1 MKNGFS
7 GNIARG
13 FLQSKL
19 TILLMIAFL
28 LIVGYST
35 FLIPREEE
43 PQIKVPMADI
53 FIGYPGA
60 EPKDVETKLAAP
72 MEKIISNIKGV
83 EYVYSTSMKGQA
95 MIIVQFHVGEDVE
108 RSLVKLYSELMKNM
122 DKMPRGITL
131 PLIKTR
137 AIDDVPVLGLTL
149 WSEKYDDYRLKQIG
163 QALTNQIKKIAD
175 VSDIKIIGGRSREVK
190 VIVDKNKMAETHM
203 DFLSVSRQIQGSN
216 MQMQSGNILKQDSV
230 FAVETGNFLIS
241 SDDVAN
247 LVVGVDKQ
255 QPVYL
260 RQIAR
265 VEEGPETSSQYVL
278 FGYGKADTSKANAF
292 KSNYP
297 AVTLSIAKKK
307 GADAM
312 KLSGQIISKVKKL
325 KKELIPNDVQVTV
338 SRNYGETASDKVSEL
353 LFHLFISIVVVTL
366 FVMLAM
372 GWRGGLVVFLSVPV
386 TFALTLFSYYFMD
399 YTLNRITLFALVF
412 ITGIGR

>member
-7 GNIARG
+7 GNIAKA
-13 FLQSKL
+13 FIQSKL

-28 LIVGYST
+28 MIGAYST

-43 PQIKVPMADI
+43 PQIQVPMADI

-60 EPKDVETKLAAP
+60 EPKDVETKVAAP
-72 MEKIISNIKGV
+72 LEKMISNVKGV

-95 MIIVQFHVGEDVE
+95 MLIVQFYVGEDVE

-122 DKMPRGITL
+122 DKMPQGVTL

-149 WSEKYDDYRLKQIG
+149 WSEKYDDYQLKQIG
-163 QALTNQIKKIAD
+163 QELTNEIKKIPD
-175 VSDIKIIGGRSREVK
+175 VSDINILGGRSREVK
-190 VIVDKNKMAETHM
+190 VLLDKNKMAENHV
-203 DFLSVSRQIQGSN
+203 DFLSLSKQIQGSN
-216 MQMQSGNILKQDSV
+216 MQMQSGNLLQNDTAFS
-230 FAVETGNFLIS
+230 VETGNFLS
-241 SDDVAN
+241 TTDDVAN
-247 LVVGVDKQ
+247 LVVGINQQ

-260 RQIAR
+260 KQIAK
-265 VEEGPETSSQYVL
+265 VEDGPEISDQYVL
-278 FGYGKADTSKANAF
+278 FGYGKADTAKATAF

-297 AVTLSIAKKK
+297 AITLSIAKKR

-312 KLSGQIISKVKKL
+312 KLSEQILTKVDHIKKQL
-325 KKELIPNDVQVTV
+325 LPNDVQLTV

-366 FVMLAM
+366 FVCWLWA
-372 GWRGGLVVFLSVPV
+372 GEVDWWCFYR
-386 TFALTLFSYYFMD
+386 Y
-399 YTLNRITLFALVF
+399 R
-412 ITGIGR
+412 